1 MPRASKLT
9 DSKWPASN
17 DTPLAELR
25 KTMSGLE
32 YVEALR
38 DQRILLAPM
47 ARTIGYQFR
56 EVRKGRVTLAMTP
69 GSHLFNNWTL
79 HGGAMAT
86 ILDSAMSAAV
96 NSEMPVGARCR
107 TLELKINYL
116 DGPTVDTGELLARA
130 NTIQV
135 RNRIA
140 LAQGKLEDAEG
151 NLYAHATATFSI
163 RR

>member
-1 MPRASKLT
+1 LT
-9 DSKWPASN
+9 DSKRLASN
-17 DTPLAELR
+17 DTPLTELR

-38 DQRILLAPM
+38 DQRIPLAPM
-47 ARTIGYQFR
+47 ARNIGYQFR
-56 EVRKGRVTLAMTP
+56 EVRKGRVTLAVTP

-79 HGGAMAT
+79 HGGAIAT

-116 DGPTVDTGELLARA
+116 DGPTADTGELFARA
-130 NTIQV
+130 GTIQV

-140 LAQGKLEDAEG
+140 LVQGKLEDAEG
-151 NLYAHATATFSI
+151 NLYAHATATFSVK
-163 RR
+163 R

>member
-1 MPRASKLT
+1 
-9 DSKWPASN
+9 
-17 DTPLAELR
+17 
-25 KTMSGLE
+25 MSGLE

-38 DQRILLAPM
+38 DQRIPLAPM

-56 EVRKGRVTLAMTP
+56 EVRKGRVTLAVTP
-69 GSHLFNNWTL
+69 GSHLYNNWTL

-116 DGPTVDTGELLARA
+116 DGPTADSGELLARA
-130 NTIQV
+130 KTIQV
-135 RNRIA
+135 RNRVA

-151 NLYAHATATFSI
+151 RLYAHATATFSI

>member
-1 MPRASKLT
+1 MTESKR
-9 DSKWPASN
+9 SASN

-25 KTMSGLE
+25 KTMSGLD

-38 DQRILLAPM
+38 DQRIPLAPM
-47 ARTIGYQFR
+47 ARTIGYHFK
-56 EVRKGRVTLAMTP
+56 EVRKGRVTLAVTP
-69 GSHLFNNWTL
+69 GRHLFNNWTL

-116 DGPTVDTGELLARA
+116 DGPTAETGELLARA
-130 NTIQV
+130 STIQV

-140 LAQGKLEDAEG
+140 LAQGKLEDDEG
-151 NLYAHATATFSI
+151 KLYAHATATFSI